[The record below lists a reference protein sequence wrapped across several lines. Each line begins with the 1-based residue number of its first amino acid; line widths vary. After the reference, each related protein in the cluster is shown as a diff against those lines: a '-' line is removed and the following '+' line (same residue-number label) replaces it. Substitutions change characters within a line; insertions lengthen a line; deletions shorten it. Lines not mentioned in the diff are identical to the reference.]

1 MNRALLFLL
10 LVLIPLAACNPPKH
24 GEATKAGPG
33 FVVQTWEGKKSTGPI
48 ALSEGR
54 VTVDRHRLPIGD
66 VQVITRETPAGAPRM
81 ARVAG
86 FEPVS
91 DADLARYR
99 ARAMEAARRFGGS
112 ACIICLDQGE
122 ETLMPNTHQVTL
134 YHGLVLIL
142 KEEGRRAGDIALGF
156 EEGRS
161 RRAVVFARSI
171 AADGRSQ
178 WLDPTTLQV
187 AAPQEGEAFLNPRL
201 RTLSGRIPGV
211 EVGAMVEYVI
221 QSEVYN
227 PEVPDYFFPDFR
239 FQDEEPTLDSIFD
252 VRVPAGRRLN
262 CTTRNFPEAARQ
274 PRRSTRE
281 GFDVYH
287 WELHDVQPYV
297 AEPMM
302 PDPYDIVPLVQCSL
316 FFDWRELVER
326 TGNFQRERIQTTPEI
341 TELARRITQGA
352 TTDDQR
358 VAALYHW
365 VQRNIRYLSIKGSLS
380 SGWAGHTAT
389 ETLRNGYGDCTD
401 KAIFFASLCQAL
413 GIRCLPAILRTNDA
427 GTAITDIPV
436 PDANHCISLVF
447 PNGKPRFLDSTDS
460 DCRYPYFREDD
471 HGAKAI
477 IFMTGEILQI
487 PVPPPEDNERQS
499 VQKVELAPDGS
510 AAAVESNT
518 YNGNYES
525 AIRGFW
531 RSREPEM
538 RPRLMQ
544 QDLQRRCPGAVITDF
559 KLSDLDDLGKQLT
572 MELRYRIPSQ
582 ATRVR
587 DLYIASIPGFARD
600 FPSATLATREFPI
613 VRTTTQGAH
622 NTIQIACPPGH
633 QLVGVPEPLSI
644 HGKHISYEGKV
655 TPAPDGKS
663 LTVEETFKV
672 LTRVIPTEDYAAYR
686 AESARIAAWTRLKL
700 VFRKTTP

>member
-1 MNRALLFLL
+1 MRSL
-10 LVLIPLAACNPPKH
+10 LVCFLVAAGFFLGCKPPKS
-24 GEATKAGPG
+24 GEAAKSEPS
-33 FVVQTWEGKKSTGPI
+33 FVVETWEGRKSAGPI
-48 ALSEGR
+48 ALSEGQL
-54 VTVDRHRLPIGD
+54 TVEGRRLALSDI
-66 VQVITRETPAGAPRM
+66 QTIARETPSGAPRI

-86 FEPVS
+86 FEPLS
-91 DADLARYR
+91 DADLTRYR
-99 ARAMEAARRFGGS
+99 ARALETARRFGGS
-112 ACIICLDQGE
+112 TYIVCLDQGQ
-122 ETLMPNTHQVTL
+122 ETLMPNTHQVSL
-134 YHGLVLIL
+134 YHGLILIL

-171 AADGRSQ
+171 SPDGRSQ
-178 WLDPTTLQV
+178 WLDPATLQV
-187 AAPQEGEAFLNPRL
+187 AVPQQSDAFLNPRL

-211 EVGAMVEYVI
+211 EVGSMVEFVTE
-221 QSEVYN
+221 STVYN

-239 FQDEEPTLDSIFD
+239 FRDEEPTLDSIFD

-274 PRRSTRE
+274 PRRSARG

-287 WELHDVQPYV
+287 WELHDVPPYV

-341 TELARRITQGA
+341 TELARRISQGA
-352 TTDDQR
+352 TNDDQR

-401 KAIFFASLCQAL
+401 KAILFASLCQAL
-413 GIRCLPAILRTNDA
+413 GIRSYPAILRTNDA

-436 PDANHCISLVF
+436 PDANHCINLVF

-477 IFMTGEILQI
+477 LFMTGEILQI

-499 VQKVELAPDGS
+499 VQKIDLAADGS
-510 AAAVESNT
+510 AAAVENNS
-518 YNGNYES
+518 YNGSYES
-525 AIRGFW
+525 AVRGFW
-531 RSREPEM
+531 RSKEPDM

-559 KLSDLDDLGKQLT
+559 KLSDLDDLNKPLT

-613 VRTTTQGAH
+613 VRTTTQAAH
-622 NTIQIACPPGH
+622 NTIQIACPPGY
-633 QLVGVPEPLSI
+633 QLVGVPEPLTI
-644 HGKHISYEGKV
+644 HGKHLGYEGKV

-663 LTVEETFKV
+663 LAVEENFKV
-672 LTRVIPTEDYAAYR
+672 LTRVVPTEDYAAYR